1 MTTRAT
7 FRHAWRALY
16 RNLTLVDV
24 KGVPFSL
31 DRVVYETLVA
41 LSDVARRLAKAH
53 VTAYCRWGGEEDSRP
68 KLHKAASLFIT
79 VDFVSTHPDA
89 QITLKPG
96 LATALQI
103 AKGRGPTRPPPKG
116 SGSPGPHPRGRVRPN
131 PHLGSPTGLHL
142 RQPPRAVV

>member
-53 VTAYCRWGGEEDSRP
+53 VTAYCRWDGEEDSRP

-79 VDFVSTHPDA
+79 VSTSCRPTPTPRLRSSQA
-89 QITLKPG
+89 SPPRCKSQRAGG
-96 LATALQI
+96 L
-103 AKGRGPTRPPPKG
+103 
-116 SGSPGPHPRGRVRPN
+116 PGPHLKGRARPAPTRGVGFART
-131 PHLGSPTGLHL
+131 PT
-142 RQPPRAVV
+142 